1 MSQSPHV
8 NVIGNHLALLLR
20 GEESPSPTSD
30 EIANVIHSV
39 RQLLNSEAFPAAT
52 ARDRADLGLLVLSV
66 LMSRIK
72 ADATAA
78 CALTA
83 MRLQ

>member
-8 NVIGNHLALLLR
+8 NVICNHLALLLR
-20 GEESPSPTSD
+20 GEEPPSPTSD
-30 EIANVIHSV
+30 EIANLLCSV

-52 ARDRADLGLLVLSV
+52 ARDRADLGLAVLTV

-78 CALTA
+78 RALTM